1 MSAPPEPTAQDLA
14 EMRGQALGNVD
25 FEPTDDQLREVCRRD
40 PRLLALAV
48 MWSWHD
54 TEVREQLCAAL
65 TALAVNRDM

>member
-1 MSAPPEPTAQDLA
+1 MSERPELTTEDLA

-40 PRLLALAV
+40 PQLLALAM

-65 TALAVNRDM
+65 DALV